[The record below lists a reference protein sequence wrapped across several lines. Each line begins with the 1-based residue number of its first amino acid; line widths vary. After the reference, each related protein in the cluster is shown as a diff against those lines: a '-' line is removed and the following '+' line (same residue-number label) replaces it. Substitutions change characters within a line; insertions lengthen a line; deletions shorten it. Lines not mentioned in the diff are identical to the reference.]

1 VGVGAGVAAAV
12 AGAVLVGDVE
22 LGADEWV
29 GGGADDPGSWA
40 NSSANIQ
47 TSESAG
53 PLPPLHPDAA

>member
-1 VGVGAGVAAAV
+1 VGAGVGAGVAAAV
-12 AGAVLVGDVE
+12 AGAVRVGDVG

-47 TSESAG
+47 TPE
-53 PLPPLHPDAA
+53 